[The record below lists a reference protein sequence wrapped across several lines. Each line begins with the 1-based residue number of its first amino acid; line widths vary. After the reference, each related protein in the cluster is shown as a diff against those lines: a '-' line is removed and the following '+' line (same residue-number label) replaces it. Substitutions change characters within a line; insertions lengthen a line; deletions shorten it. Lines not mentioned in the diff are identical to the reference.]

1 MAKKHE
7 PKKAGRPTK
16 YNPKTHPGI
25 VLKLAKRGFTD
36 EEMAD
41 VLGVARS
48 NFAEWK
54 NKYPEFRDAI
64 AKGKAEPIHNVENAL
79 YRLCRGY
86 TYKEGGE
93 EKVKHPDVRAIQFYL
108 KNVAPEK
115 WRDRHEIGLTDKI
128 KIEVEYV
135 DGQGEGKTQD
145 SAPPT
150 EEVHRV
156 DGQA

>member
-7 PKKAGRPTK
+7 PKKVGRPTK
-16 YNPKTHPGI
+16 YNPKVHTEI
-25 VLKLAKRGFTD
+25 VKKLASRGFTE

-41 VLGVARS
+41 ILGVSRPTFLS
-48 NFAEWK
+48 WK
-54 NKYPEFRDAI
+54 QNHPEFFSAVRE
-64 AKGKAEPIHNVENAL
+64 GKMEPIHNVENAL

-135 DGQGEGKTQD
+135 DSQGEGKAQD
-145 SAPPT
+145 SAPAT

-156 DGQA
+156 DGEA